1 MAQVELPPGIAAIHG
16 KLGNMIFRSRKQAD
30 GSYKVFVHEYRGM
43 KGERLEARGGRKK
56 KGERR
61 GARGERLGARGKRA
75 YLSILTALWKD
86 IDRTLIAW

>member
-43 KGERLEARGGRKK
+43 KGERLEARGERE
-56 KGERR
+56 KG
-61 GARGERLGARGKRA
+61 
-75 YLSILTALWKD
+75 LSKH
-86 IDRTLIAW
+86 IDSTLEGHR